1 MVTLDEINHNNVFIS
16 SKYGVYT
23 GTKSNL
29 LTQFGLKHDGID
41 MFQRNFDGSDSDI
54 VNVDNGTISIP
65 NHFYVT
71 GEKVL
76 YTHAGTGTT
85 MAIGITTTTISG
97 VGSTDKLPNEL
108 FVVKIDDARLKFR
121 YRKGNKSSPDTSNQF
136 TW

>member
-1 MVTLDEINHNNVFIS
+1 
-16 SKYGVYT
+16 
-23 GTKSNL
+23 
-29 LTQFGLKHDGID
+29 

-85 MAIGITTTTISG
+85 MAVGIVTTTVSG

-108 FVVKIDDARLKFR
+108 FVIKIDDARLKFA
-121 YRKGNKSSPDTSNQF
+121 DTVQN
-136 TW
+136 